1 MALQRTWRTSAT
13 HSDTFSL
20 TPRSSPKGGCRLLF
34 FHHAWDAPSMS
45 PITVPS
51 LHFVFRA
58 SFSAASPVSA
68 DRGVQVSVFCSAPI
82 QAGFPAPRPFR
93 RESGCTCYLFHIHP
107 FGIWVFLLHVLA
119 HPHLRCPDGLRA
131 RHRSVR
137 WDVYGPD
144 HRFDPL
150 RPPVF
155 VEGGGASPAGWPLH
169 RITSALHI
177 P

>member
-1 MALQRTWRTSAT
+1 MALQRTWRTSATHSDTFSLRWRTSAT

-82 QAGFPAPRPFR
+82 QAGFSAPRPFR
-93 RESGCTCYLFHIHP
+93 RA
-107 FGIWVFLLHVLA
+107 FLLHAHSGESRAALA
-119 HPHLRCPDGLRA
+119 TSLTSTHLGIPSPCTSTSPPPLSRRA
-131 RHRSVR
+131 
-137 WDVYGPD
+137 
-144 HRFDPL
+144 
-150 RPPVF
+150 
-155 VEGGGASPAGWPLH
+155 
-169 RITSALHI
+169 TSAPPLGSLGRLWTRS
-177 P
+177 